1 MMSRHN
7 SGSFQEKDHEAT
19 FIRDYLANLHVQ
31 ISVVSYGTV
40 NQGWRASD
48 FTSDFNRLY
57 YICHGQGTVKVGQ
70 REYQPQPG
78 QLVLLPAGQRLSYSH
93 NGEPYYTK
101 YWVHFTATIGDLHL
115 FQVLDMPYCIDAELD
130 WEMDT
135 RLRILADTFHS
146 TAHTA
151 LLGAKVRLMDIL
163 TLILHKQQARI
174 TLTASA
180 AIVKLENV
188 LNYIDRHLLE
198 ALSVEELAEIAHF
211 HPNYFIPYFK
221 RFIGLSPIQYINKLR
236 MDRAK
241 DLLLANDKSVS
252 ETAAAL
258 GLQPYYF
265 SRLFRQHTGYSPSDY
280 KRIRPAASPDQDI

>member
-1 MMSRHN
+1 MSRQD
-7 SGSFQEKDHEAT
+7 SGSFKTNENAAT
-19 FIRDYLANLHVQ
+19 FIREYLANLHVQ

-40 NQGWRASD
+40 NQGWSASN

-57 YICHGQGTVKVGQ
+57 YICHGQGIVKVGQ
-70 REYQPQPG
+70 REYRPRPG

-93 NGEPYYTK
+93 CGEPYYTK
-101 YWVHFTATIGDLHL
+101 YWIHFTATIGDLHL
-115 FQVLDMPYCIDAELD
+115 FQVLDMPYCVDVDPD
-130 WEMDT
+130 WDMDN
-135 RLRILADTFHS
+135 RLRALADTFHS

-151 LLGAKVRLMDIL
+151 LLGAKVGLMDIL
-163 TLILHKQQARI
+163 TMILHKQQDRI

-180 AIVKLENV
+180 SIVKLENV
-188 LNYIDRHLLE
+188 LNYIDRNLLE
-198 ALSVEELAEIAHF
+198 PLSVEELAEIAHF

-241 DLLLANDKSVS
+241 DLLLANEKSVS
-252 ETAAAL
+252 EIAADL

-265 SRLFRQHTGYSPSDY
+265 SRMFRQHTGYSPSDY
-280 KRIRPAASPDQDI
+280 KRIGPTANPDQDV